1 MGWTHLGNGALLRQ
15 AAGEFDAV
23 LTADQNIEFQQNL
36 KALPIAVLVLVANS
50 NRLESLVP
58 LVAGVLQALH
68 TLQPRTLVRVGA

>member
-23 LTADQNIEFQQNL
+23 LIADQNIEFQQNL